1 MEKFYKRDYLDSY
14 ILVFKFP
21 LSHDYYENAQK
32 KYFYLL
38 KTEILEKYQDYY
50 DFGKFSI
57 DEIFIFLA
65 TWEKPT
71 FWTPF

>member
-14 ILVFKFP
+14 ILVLKFP
-21 LSHDYYENAQK
+21 LSHDCYENAQK

-50 DFGKFSI
+50 DFGKISI
-57 DEIFIFLA
+57 DEIFI
-65 TWEKPT
+65 
-71 FWTPF
+71 

>member
-1 MEKFYKRDYLDSY
+1 MKTHR
-14 ILVFKFP
+14 
-21 LSHDYYENAQK
+21 K

-57 DEIFIFLA
+57 DEIFIFAA

-71 FWTPF
+71 FLDTFLRSKMDFFDENQNYLK

>member
-32 KYFYLL
+32 NIFYLQ
-38 KTEILEKYQDYY
+38 TEILEKYQDYY
-50 DFGKFSI
+50 DVGKFLKFLS
-57 DEIFIFLA
+57 ENFLA
-65 TWEKPT
+65 TCEI
-71 FWTPF
+71 FGQLFEV